1 MGWYQRD
8 LVGKPVSLRVRG
20 NGGPFSRGISLS
32 SFGLSNGGKGAH
44 GFGSGTAGVRG
55 MGRDQRGLEVLVVKL
70 LSELERNT
78 NDEGLVIV
86 KRDDLKPLLEELLRL
101 GVGDVG
107 SR

>member
-1 MGWYQRD
+1 
-8 LVGKPVSLRVRG
+8 
-20 NGGPFSRGISLS
+20 
-32 SFGLSNGGKGAH
+32 
-44 GFGSGTAGVRG
+44 